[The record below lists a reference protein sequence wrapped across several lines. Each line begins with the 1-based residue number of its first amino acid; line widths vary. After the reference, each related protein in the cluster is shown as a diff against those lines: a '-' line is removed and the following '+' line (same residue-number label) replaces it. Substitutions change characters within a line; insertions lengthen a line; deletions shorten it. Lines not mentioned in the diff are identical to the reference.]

1 MASIYDHRNGE
12 IDAAQ
17 RAKRDRASEIAGAI
31 ALAALAV
38 AWVVV
43 WAAA

>member
-12 IDAAQ
+12 IE
-17 RAKRDRASEIAGAI
+17 SERRIRRERIREAAGAV

-43 WAAA
+43 LAAA